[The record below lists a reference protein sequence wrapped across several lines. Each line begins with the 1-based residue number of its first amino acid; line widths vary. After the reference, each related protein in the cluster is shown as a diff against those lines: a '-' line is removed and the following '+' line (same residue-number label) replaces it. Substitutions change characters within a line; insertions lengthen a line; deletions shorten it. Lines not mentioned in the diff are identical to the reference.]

1 MYSDVLPVIVFSH
14 LRWDFVYQRP
24 QHLLSRLAQKRQVI
38 FIEEPVHDTEAAPYW
53 ERSNPAPNLLV
64 CKPHTPAQEP
74 GYSRE
79 QMPYLAALV
88 QELVAEE
95 RLDDYI
101 VWMYTPMALPLA
113 QELTPRAV
121 VFDVMDELSAFKFAP
136 AELIEREES
145 LMRWANVVFTG
156 GPSLYKAKQ
165 HRHNNIHCFPSS
177 VDAEHFRQALTAQE
191 AADQA
196 TIPHPRFGYYGVIDE
211 RMDLD
216 LLDAMATAHPEWQ
229 IIMVGP
235 VVKINP
241 DDLPKHPNIHYLG
254 QRTYEE
260 LPSYLAGWDVCLLPF
275 ARNESTRFISPTKT
289 VEYMAAE
296 KPIVSTPI
304 TDVAE
309 LYGDIVYLGDTPQE
323 FIAACEQ
330 ALYASAEERDART
343 AKMQRVLEKTSWDIT
358 VQAMEKLI
366 NQVVEENADLNG
378 EHGAPRRNLLMQ
390 TEVAG
395 SK

>member
-1 MYSDVLPVIVFSH
+1 
-14 LRWDFVYQRP
+14 
-24 QHLLSRLAQKRQVI
+24 
-38 FIEEPVHDTEAAPYW
+38 
-53 ERSNPAPNLLV
+53 
-64 CKPHTPAQEP
+64 
-74 GYSRE
+74 
-79 QMPYLAALV
+79 MPYLAALV

-229 IIMVGP
+229 IIIVGP